1 MEQLFIFP
9 FNGNGIEALDCVKGQ
24 FEFLGFIDDTKEKQ
38 GKHSFG
44 FTVYARE
51 ILKQYPNAKVLA
63 VPGSPLSYTVRDK
76 IIAELNTD
84 ANRFA
89 TLIHPTA
96 SVSPFAKIGYNSL
109 IMAGVVITANSVI
122 GNHVCILPN
131 TVVHHDSNI
140 GDFTLVGSNVTIA
153 GNTTIGNHCYIGSG
167 ASIINSI
174 TVGENTL
181 IGLGSNVITSVPAK
195 SKIAGNPAKQI
206 FK

>member
-24 FEFLGFIDDTKEKQ
+24 YEFLGFIDDTKEKQ
-38 GKHSFG
+38 GEHSFG
-44 FTVYARE
+44 FTVYPRE
-51 ILKQYPNAKVLA
+51 ILMQYPNAKILA
-63 VPGSPLSYTVRDK
+63 VPGSPSSYTVRDK

-84 ANRFA
+84 PKRFA

-131 TVVHHDSNI
+131 TVVHHDSNV
-140 GDFTLVGSNVTIA
+140 GDFSLVGSNVTIA

-195 SKIAGNPAKQI
+195 SKVAGNPAKQI